1 MFLSG
6 IEDVYPGID
15 AVYRKGEW
23 PKPNRRKPDP
33 YSREDIKNLLR
44 ACETKDE
51 RLLVQLFL
59 FCGGRRNEIKYLT
72 KSDTQSRKNGKHETA
87 NEFRPSTEKPRGR
100 RPYNPEDLSQYR
112 FDAVRTGHT

>member
-23 PKPNRRKPDP
+23 PKPNRKTPDP

-59 FCGGRRNEIKYLT
+59 RRAEKRNQVFDEVRHPEPKE
-72 KSDTQSRKNGKHETA
+72 RKA
-87 NEFRPSTEKPRGR
+87 
-100 RPYNPEDLSQYR
+100 
-112 FDAVRTGHT
+112 